1 MCDLTESYR
10 PFSGD
15 RGIAAFICLN
25 QSSLALRQCLNGPR
39 KPVVC
44 HNLISDARAETHEV
58 PDSELQDVCQAVQ
71 RLRQAYAPA
80 QSDMCNLAALSVL
93 GAEDLQG
100 AAVETVMASL
110 LVFVSLEMDK
120 IFSD

>member
-1 MCDLTESYR
+1 
-10 PFSGD
+10 
-15 RGIAAFICLN
+15 
-25 QSSLALRQCLNGPR
+25 
-39 KPVVC
+39 
-44 HNLISDARAETHEV
+44 
-58 PDSELQDVCQAVQ
+58 
-71 RLRQAYAPA
+71 
-80 QSDMCNLAALSVL
+80 MCNLAALSVL